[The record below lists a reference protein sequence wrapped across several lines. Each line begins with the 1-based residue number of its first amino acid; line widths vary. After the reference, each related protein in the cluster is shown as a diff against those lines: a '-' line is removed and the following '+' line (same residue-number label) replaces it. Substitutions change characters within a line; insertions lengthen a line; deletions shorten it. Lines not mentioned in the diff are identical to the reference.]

1 MKGIRMK
8 YKLYQK
14 NSFSIIRYLILLL
27 SPLIIIILIKFDK
40 VFYEWRIIIFRWYIS
55 TGRARTQSRLTK
67 IVRPRYPH

>member
-14 NSFSIIRYLILLL
+14 NSFSIIKYLILLL

-40 VFYEWRIIIFRWYIS
+40 VFYEWQLLSLDDIY
-55 TGRARTQSRLTK
+55 
-67 IVRPRYPH
+67 RPGERERSPD